1 MVKVVVADIVGTSV
15 ADSVELGV
23 GPSSNRTSDKLGW
36 HGPEG
41 GSWGTESME
50 RYNSNGRWVTHP
62 FWLVW
67 LEPVEKSLL
76 GLGEGPTET

>member
-1 MVKVVVADIVGTSV
+1 MTDVVGMSV
-15 ADSVELGV
+15 VDSAGLGV
-23 GPSSNRTSDKLGW
+23 GSSSNRPSDKLGW
-36 HGPEG
+36 HGPEE

-50 RYNSNGRWVTHP
+50 RYNSNGRWVTYS

-67 LEPVEKSLL
+67 PEPVERSLL